1 MQDRSRCQT
10 FANLSWWDKKRPK
23 SFDEVVGQDKLVS
36 MLQRLVSAKRA
47 AGRAYWFSGKS
58 GTGKTT
64 LARILAESI
73 AHPDMVEEI
82 DAGTLTPAALK
93 QIESDL
99 LSFGWGS
106 ERTGRAIII
115 NEAHGLRKDT
125 IRALLVVLERIPK
138 HVVWAFTTTKDGN
151 DSLFEECDDAAPL
164 LSRCVAMQL
173 TTQGLCKAFAARAME
188 IAEEVGMGG
197 KPIEEY
203 EKLAKKCGN
212 NMRAILQQVDIGTMI

>member
-1 MQDRSRCQT
+1 MQLYEQY
-10 FANLSWWDKKRPK
+10 RPDTLEK
-23 SFDEVVGQDKLVS
+23 VIGQDKIVS
-36 MLQRLVSAKRA
+36 MLDRLVSAGRA

-64 LARILAESI
+64 LARILAESV
-73 AHPDMVEEI
+73 AHPDMVQEI

-93 QIESDL
+93 VIESDL

-106 ERTGRAIII
+106 ERTGRAIIV

-125 IRALLVVLERIPK
+125 IRALLVALERIPK
-138 HVVWAFTTTKDGN
+138 HVIWAFTTTKDGN

-164 LSRCVAMQL
+164 LSRCIAMQL
-173 TTQGLCKAFAARAME
+173 TCQGLCKTFAARAME
-188 IAEEVGMGG
+188 IADEIGMGG
-197 KPIEEY
+197 QPLESY

-212 NMRAILQQVDIGTMI
+212 NMRAILQQIDIGSMI